1 MSGGIWQF
9 EKGQE
14 GILEFYPPEGVPSSA
29 TVQVVKPNGSD
40 LVAATAVTLDTV
52 DTTVSGISRDD
63 ETFTV
68 GSGTGIVTARRYWLA
83 TDGGRG
89 YETGITEVDGT
100 TVRPDEPVSFD
111 ISSGTFKGH
120 GLRYTLT
127 TTHTADTLR
136 NCRVVWRYTV
146 DGLNYMESVVIDI
159 VPLPFRAKL
168 TDGDMREIEPLWNGL
183 SSEYRNA
190 IDQAELEIFGDIKG
204 RQKLPSRVI
213 DRRLLCAPM
222 KWKVLQIR
230 YFRSD
235 DSQAYE
241 RAGEQYLDA
250 MAPFDLAETYYDND
264 DGLDFDAATVDPDG
278 TFETG
283 GDARRLA
290 PFIPVG

>member
-9 EKGQE
+9 ETDQE
-14 GILEFYPPEGVPSSA
+14 GVLEFYPPEGVASSA
-29 TVQVVKPNGSD
+29 TIQIVKPDGSD
-40 LVAATAVTLDTV
+40 LHASSAVTLDTV
-52 DTTVSGISRDD
+52 DTTVSGINRDD

-89 YETGITEVDGT
+89 YETGITEIDGA
-100 TVRPDEPVSFD
+100 TVRPEEPVSFD

-120 GLRYTLT
+120 GLRYTMT
-127 TTHTADTLR
+127 TTETDDTLR

-146 DGLNYMESVVIDI
+146 DSINYMESTVIDI

-168 TDGDMREIEPLWNGL
+168 TDGDMRDIEPLWGGL
-183 SSEYRNA
+183 SSEYRAA
-190 IDQAELEIFGDIKG
+190 IDQAELEIFGDIKS
-204 RQKLPSRVI
+204 RNKLPSRVI

-230 YFRSD
+230 YFRGNDGPS
-235 DSQAYE
+235 YE
-241 RAGEQYLDA
+241 RASERYMET

-264 DGLDFDAATVDPDG
+264 DGLDLDAATVDPDG
-278 TFETG
+278 TFEQG
-283 GDARRLA
+283 GDLRRLA
-290 PFIPVG
+290 SWIPVG